1 MNIARILKFLHPTAK
16 SFIDYTVSDDSTG
29 GGQYISM
36 WNESTLGVK
45 PSLADLAAIESSPGY
60 LAFSPE
66 NVEFNKSVDEAKIDL
81 SQDSK
86 DSEILA
92 LQAQVKV
99 LTNQVKSLSD
109 KAALIFDPD
118 LTAEATVILEGKKK

>member
-1 MNIARILKFLHPTAK
+1 
-16 SFIDYTVSDDSTG
+16 
-29 GGQYISM
+29 M